1 MREYKL
7 LKAMKPT
14 YDSYPSSFS
23 LQPTVFSLQSC
34 VKTMIAAIER
44 LGNASLSTIKSLHDT
59 ISFAIKIIF
68 RMFDRKTY
76 NSAMKMVLIDQIYFT
91 SVQILPLFITASV
104 IFGSLLTGIVFKVI
118 RDLGLGGYLG
128 HILMGFVV
136 TEMSP
141 FITVMLIALRSGSAI
156 NTEVAVMKV
165 NKELKTLE
173 VFNIDVINYLF
184 LPRIINGMISLILL
198 SSLFSIVVL
207 TSGLLFSGMILGMS
221 ADAYVRVLLT
231 SIVFSDIIIL
241 ILKCFTF
248 GFFVTL
254 LPIRYGMTA
263 SDDLTSIPISVLN
276 GMVKVFISIVII
288 EVLTLIARSI

>member
-1 MREYKL
+1 
-7 LKAMKPT
+7 
-14 YDSYPSSFS
+14 
-23 LQPTVFSLQSC
+23 
-34 VKTMIAAIER
+34 MIAAIER
-44 LGNASLSTIKSLHDT
+44 LGDASLNTTRSLRDT
-59 ISFAIKIIF
+59 ISFAMRVIL

-118 RDLGLGGYLG
+118 KDLGLVEYLG
-128 HILMGFVV
+128 RILMGFVV

-141 FITVMLIALRSGSAI
+141 FITVMLIALRSSSAI

-207 TSGLLFSGMILGMS
+207 TSGLLFSRIILGMS
-221 ADAYVRVLLT
+221 LDAYTRVLLT
-231 SIVFSDIIIL
+231 SVDFSDIIIL
-241 ILKCFTF
+241 ILKCATF
-248 GFFVTL
+248 GFFITL
-254 LPIRYGMTA
+254 LPIRCGMTA
-263 SDDLTSIPISVLN
+263 SNELTSIPVSVLN

>member
-1 MREYKL
+1 
-7 LKAMKPT
+7 
-14 YDSYPSSFS
+14 
-23 LQPTVFSLQSC
+23 
-34 VKTMIAAIER
+34 MIAAIER
-44 LGNASLSTIKSLHDT
+44 LGNASLSTARSLHDT
-59 ISFAIKIIF
+59 ISFAIKIIL

-104 IFGSLLTGIVFKVI
+104 ILGSLLTGIVFKVI

-128 HILMGFVV
+128 QILMGFVV

-184 LPRIINGMISLILL
+184 LPRIINGIISLILL

-221 ADAYVRVLLT
+221 VDAYVRVLLT

-241 ILKCFTF
+241 FLKCFTF

-254 LPIRYGMTA
+254 LPIRCGMTA

-276 GMVKVFISIVII
+276 GMIKVFISIVII